1 MTTGALAWGIM
12 NTMDTMDITGMEVE
26 GSLGLVGEMVGVED
40 LVEATEEAAEGL
52 EVVVMVAVAVEV
64 AAN

>member
-1 MTTGALAWGIM
+1 
-12 NTMDTMDITGMEVE
+12 MDITGMEVE